1 MVFVDAHAVHQ
12 RASADA
18 MMPVE
23 LQLGRGWTGAGMQEG
38 VC

>member
-1 MVFVDAHAVHQ
+1 MVFVDARAVHW
-12 RASADA
+12 RAPADA

-23 LQLGRGWTGAGMQEG
+23 LQLGRGWMGAGTQEG